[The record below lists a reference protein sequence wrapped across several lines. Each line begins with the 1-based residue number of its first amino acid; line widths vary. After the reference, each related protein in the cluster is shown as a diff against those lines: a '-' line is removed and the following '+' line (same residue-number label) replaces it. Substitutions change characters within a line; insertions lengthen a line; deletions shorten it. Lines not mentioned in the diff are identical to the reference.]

1 MIYLD
6 THVVL
11 WLYARRGE
19 GLSTHARRLI
29 EDEPEIAISP
39 MVLLELDYLYEIGR
53 TTLGSAPVYDY
64 LYQHIGI
71 LVCKKPFTDIIRM
84 ASKQSWTRDPF
95 DRIITAQAAI
105 DRNNLITKDKTIRK
119 NYKKAVW

>member
-11 WLYARRGE
+11 WLYARKGE
-19 GLSTHARRLI
+19 GLSARARRLI

-53 TTLGSAPVYDY
+53 TTLSSAPVYDY
-64 LYQHIGI
+64 LYQHIEI
-71 LVCKKPFTDIIRM
+71 QVCKKSFTDIIRM
-84 ASKQSWTRDPF
+84 ASKQTWTRDPF

>member
-11 WLYARRGE
+11 WLYARKGE
-19 GLSTHARRLI
+19 GLSPRARRLI

-53 TTLGSAPVYDY
+53 TTLGSTPVYDY
-64 LYQHIGI
+64 LYQHIEI
-71 LVCKKPFTDIIRM
+71 RVCKKSFTDIIRM

-105 DRNNLITKDKTIRK
+105 DQNSLITKDKTIRK

>member
-11 WLYARRGE
+11 WLYARKGE
-19 GLSTHARRLI
+19 GLSPRARRLI

-53 TTLGSAPVYDY
+53 TTLGSTPVYDY
-64 LYQHIGI
+64 LYQHIEI
-71 LVCKKPFTDIIRM
+71 RVCEKSFTDIIRM